1 MKITHE
7 LTPEGLL
14 PDIRTMWQVSGTKIL
29 SIDATFDRSV
39 GAPVHTVAGRYKPR
53 GWTDWTQGF
62 EFGSAILQFDAT
74 GDDRFLALGLERTRR
89 DMPVHITHFGV
100 HDHGFNQVSTYGNL
114 LRLIA
119 EGRIPPNAWQKEY
132 FELALKAS
140 AAVQARRWTDLGDG
154 AGYIHSFNGPHS
166 LFIDT
171 MRTLRILALG
181 HKLGHVVKGE
191 GDAVISLLG
200 RLVAHA
206 RTTAQYNLFWGE
218 GRDIW
223 DERGRTAHEAIFN
236 TANGAFRCVGTQQGY
251 SGYSTWT
258 RGLSWAMTGFAELLE
273 FLETLDET
281 DLAAFGTKAD
291 IIDLFDRAASATC
304 DFYIAHTTTD
314 GIPYWDTGAP
324 GLRELGDVYARPSEP
339 DNDIEPVDSS
349 AAAIGAQGLIRYGN
363 WLAARKNPNAST
375 YVQAGLGVLQTL
387 LSPRYLSADPDHQGL
402 VLHSQYH
409 RPNGWDHVQ
418 PGRRNPSGEATMW
431 GDYHMR
437 ELALLVQRLATA
449 NAPYPTF
456 FSI

>member
-1 MKITHE
+1 MKIDHD
-7 LTPEGLL
+7 LTPARLL
-14 PDIRTMWQVSGTKIL
+14 PAIRAMWGASAGKIL
-29 SIDATFDRSV
+29 SIDATLERSG
-39 GAPVHTVAGRYKPR
+39 GAPVHTVAGRYAPR

-74 GDDRFLALGLERTRR
+74 GEDRFLALGLARTRT
-89 DMPVHITHFGV
+89 DMPAHITHFGV

-114 LRLIA
+114 LRLMA
-119 EGRIPPNAWQKEY
+119 EGKIAGNEWQKEY
-132 FELALKAS
+132 FELAIRCS

-181 HKLGHVVKGE
+181 HRMGHVMKGE
-191 GDAVISLLG
+191 GDVVIPLLG

-206 RTTAQYNLFWGE
+206 RSTAKYCLFWGE

-236 TANGAFRCVGTQQGY
+236 VASGAFRCVGTQQGY
-251 SGYSTWT
+251 SGFSTWT
-258 RGLSWAMTGFAELLE
+258 RGLSWAMTGYAELLE
-273 FLETLDET
+273 FLDTLDDAE
-281 DLAAFGTKAD
+281 LAPYGGRAEVV
-291 IIDLFDRAASATC
+291 DLFDRAAAATC
-304 DFYIAHTTTD
+304 DFYIAHTATD

-324 GLRELGDVYARPSEP
+324 GLKDLGDVYARASEP
-339 DNDIEPVDSS
+339 DNDVEPVDSS
-349 AAAIGAQGLIRYGN
+349 AAAIGAQGLLRYGR
-363 WLAARKNPNAST
+363 WRAKHGLDRAHV
-375 YVQAGLGVLQTL
+375 YVGAGLTVVSTL
-387 LSPRYLSADPDHQGL
+387 LGPTYLSLDPAHQGL

-437 ELALLVQRLATA
+437 EVALLVQRLADGG
-449 NAPYPTF
+449 PYPTF
-456 FSI
+456 FAV